1 MEEIMNNRLVPQSQ
15 KIKRSEPPAL
25 LSIKKEIPLESQF
38 MKGNINS
45 SQQIQHQQNST
56 MIKQEGTQLSIIIIL
71 I

>member
-1 MEEIMNNRLVPQSQ
+1 MPQSQ

-38 MKGNINS
+38 KKGNMNS
-45 SQQIQHQQNST
+45 SQNHHQQNST
-56 MIKQEGTQLSIIIIL
+56 MIKQEGIKFSIIIIL